1 MNETLRPST
10 LGEIL
15 DRTAQLYRGNFWLF
29 AGTAA
34 LPFGAMIAVILVGI
48 ILVPV
53 VALVFKGSMAVDINV
68 IRVGAG
74 AVAVVFALPI
84 YLAAVVYSA
93 AGITQA
99 AISTHRGEKL
109 TIRWALRTVSPRFW
123 RYFGLLLLQ
132 GLMAGLVPGV
142 LAGTIIFGLIFLGSR
157 AGFGTAA
164 GIGVAFLVFV
174 VGGAAVVIILWLA
187 LSYAMGMA
195 VCVAEQKL
203 AWESLQRAMTLSKG
217 TRLRIFVMFLLL
229 TVLSIAVSMVS
240 YIVSLLIASVASLVG
255 ASSTIA
261 AVAAVVGGVLY
272 FAVSVSAQI
281 VIQPVSWIA
290 LVLFYYDQRI
300 RKEGFDIEWMMER
313 AGMTA
318 PPPAPPGPTPP
329 APLPPMIEGDT
340 ISSPGPPPDTV
351 EER

>member
-15 DRTAQLYRGNFWLF
+15 DRTAQLYRRNFWLF

-34 LPFGAMIAVILVGI
+34 LPFGAMIALILVGI

-53 VALVFKGSMAVDINV
+53 AALVFRGSMAGDATTF
-68 IRVGAG
+68 IRAGAG
-74 AVAVVFALPI
+74 TIAVVFALPF
-84 YLAAVVYSA
+84 YLAAIVYSA

-99 AISTHRGEKL
+99 AICAHRGEKL
-109 TIRWALRTVSPRFW
+109 TIRGALHTVSPRFW
-123 RYFGLLLLQ
+123 RYFGFLLLQ
-132 GLMAGLVPGV
+132 GLIAGLVPGV
-142 LAGTIIFGLIFLGSR
+142 LAGSIIFGLIYAGSR
-157 AGFGTAA
+157 AGMGTAS
-164 GIGVAFLVFV
+164 GIGIGFLVFLI
-174 VGGAAVVIILWLA
+174 GGAAVVVILWLV

-195 VCVAEQKL
+195 VCVAEQKP

-229 TVLSIAVSMVS
+229 IVLSIVVSMVS
-240 YIVSLLIASVASLVG
+240 YMVLLLVAGLAAFFG
-255 ASSTIA
+255 QGSTFT
-261 AVAAVVGGVLY
+261 AVAAIVGGVLY
-272 FAVSVSAQI
+272 FVISISAQI
-281 VIQPVSWIA
+281 IIQPVSWIA

-313 AGMTA
+313 AGMTPAPSA
-318 PPPAPPGPTPP
+318 PPPAIDSGP
-329 APLPPMIEGDT
+329 
-340 ISSPGPPPDTV
+340 ISSAALPPDTV